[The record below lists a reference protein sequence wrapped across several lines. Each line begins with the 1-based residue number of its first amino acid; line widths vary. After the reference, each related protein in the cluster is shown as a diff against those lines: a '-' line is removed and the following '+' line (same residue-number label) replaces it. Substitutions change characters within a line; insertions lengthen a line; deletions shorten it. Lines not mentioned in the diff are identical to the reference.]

1 MDMIDTINAYV
12 LGNVNADDLGLN
24 EDQVIAINTSF
35 HKVDIEQLADD
46 EYDAI
51 VEELAE
57 ELEML

>member
-1 MDMIDTINAYV
+1 MIDTINAYV
-12 LGNVNADDLGLN
+12 LGQVSADDLGLN
-24 EDQVIAINTSF
+24 EAQVQVINERF

-57 ELEML
+57 EIVGL